1 MSSEVLA
8 DPALAPARAASLPLQ
23 RSGSAR
29 STLARIW
36 FYRYIYLLMVPG
48 LLYFLVFHYL
58 PMWGV
63 IVAFMDF
70 RPWQGLFASPWV
82 GFDNFAAFFNG
93 PYFWRLLRN
102 TLLISVLYLAFVFPA
117 PIILAL
123 LLNEVRHSGYKRVI
137 QTISYYP
144 HFISWVVVGGLLIYM
159 FSVNVGFLTGFLSWL
174 GLPPVQILGSRS
186 TFLPLVVGS
195 AIWKDVGWS
204 AIIYLAAIAGISPE
218 LYQAATVD
226 GANRFQRA
234 IHITLPSI
242 VPVIIILL
250 LLRIGAILNNNFE
263 QLLILVGTD
272 ASLYEVGDVIDT
284 WVYRTGFA
292 QGQMSLAT
300 AVGLFKGVIGLVL
313 LVGANRLTNHLTGR
327 GLWR

>member
-1 MSSEVLA
+1 MLRRTGA
-8 DPALAPARAASLPLQ
+8 T
-23 RSGSAR
+23 R

-36 FYRYIYLLMVPG
+36 FYRYIYLLMAPG
-48 LLYFLVFHYL
+48 LIYFLVFHYW

-63 IVAFMDF
+63 IVAFQEF
-70 RPWQGLFASPWV
+70 RPWQGLLASPWV
-82 GFDNFAAFFNG
+82 GFANFQAFFNG

-102 TLLISVLYLAFVFPA
+102 TFLISGLNLAFVFPA
-117 PIILAL
+117 PIVLAL
-123 LLNEVRHSGYKRVI
+123 LLNEVRSTRYKRII

-159 FSVNVGFLTGFLSWL
+159 FSVNVGFMTAALGAL
-174 GLPPVQILGSRS
+174 GLPPIQVVGSR
-186 TFLPLVVGS
+186 TALLPLVVGS
-195 AIWKDVGWS
+195 AIWKDIGWS
-204 AIIYLAAIAGISPE
+204 AIIYLAAIAGISPD
-218 LYQAATVD
+218 LYEAATID
-226 GANRFQRA
+226 GANRFQRV

-242 VPVIIILL
+242 APVIVVLL
-250 LLRIGAILNNNFE
+250 LLRIGAILNTNFE
-263 QLLILVGTD
+263 QILILIGTD

-300 AVGLFKGVIGLVL
+300 AVGLFKGAIGLVL